1 MASRRAKGGP
11 SEFQTFVTNSQEQ
24 TKREES
30 HSHLQV
36 AFRVAEIFR
45 RGISL
50 RAFMNY
56 FPNMSV
62 HAFVTCLLL

>member
-1 MASRRAKGGP
+1 MRSAFMASRRAKGGP

-36 AFRVAEIFR
+36 AFRVHIPQKSFGVGFHYAH
-45 RGISL
+45 L
-50 RAFMNY
+50 
-56 FPNMSV
+56 
-62 HAFVTCLLL
+62 